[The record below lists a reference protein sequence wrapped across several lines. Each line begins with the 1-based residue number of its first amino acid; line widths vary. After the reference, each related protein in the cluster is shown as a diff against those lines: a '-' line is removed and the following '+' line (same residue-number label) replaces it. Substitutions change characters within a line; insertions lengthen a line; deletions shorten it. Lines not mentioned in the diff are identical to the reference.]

1 MAIFKYITENGTGI
15 DLKQV
20 EADLSGNESNKEE
33 IEDATVKT
41 DAGVDVKKVEED
53 LSGNESNKEEIED
66 ATTKTDDGVD
76 PKQVEDDLSDNAS
89 NEEEIE
95 AADEGLV
102 GDPVEE
108 AFYIMYESTYNMNE
122 LMKAIGV
129 AELKEAYNGKEL
141 VLEAVDFKAFW
152 ERIGEMLERL
162 LANIQKIVADV
173 MAKVKNTSKSDKKFW
188 LENQKEIANG
198 LVNPEFSYN
207 GFKFADIKFP
217 EANTLKARADKYWNE
232 YESDRNKA
240 LEDIKSGNTEA
251 GNGYGAEDLEAKKKD
266 ILVAYYKDYG
276 ITDIN
281 GEHDLKD
288 LTRRMSIVF
297 RGGTEPKEL
306 KGTIS
311 ADDIKKELFEGDK
324 TWQTMMSDWAAV
336 KNIYLDNIKLVKGSA
351 KQFDKG
357 NENKLFVIASFYSKL
372 IVYDKNVTNAV
383 IGTVLREA
391 VAKRNQARRIA
402 QIAIR
407 HNNIVK
413 KASATDEDGNT
424 LKAEIIESAQT
435 SNAFANIKIV

>member
-33 IEDATVKT
+33 IEGATVKT
-41 DAGVDVKKVEED
+41 DAEVDLKKIEED

-66 ATTKTDDGVD
+66 ATAKTDDGID
-76 PKQVEDDLSDNAS
+76 LKQVEDDLSGNAS

-95 AADEGLV
+95 AAGEGLV

-122 LMKAIGV
+122 LMKAVGI

-217 EANTLKARADKYWNE
+217 EANALKARADKYWNE

-251 GNGYGAEDLEAKKKD
+251 GNGYSAEDLEAKKKD

-281 GEHDLKD
+281 GEYDLKD

-351 KQFDKG
+351 KQFDKD

-424 LKAEIIESAQT
+424 LKAEVVESAQI